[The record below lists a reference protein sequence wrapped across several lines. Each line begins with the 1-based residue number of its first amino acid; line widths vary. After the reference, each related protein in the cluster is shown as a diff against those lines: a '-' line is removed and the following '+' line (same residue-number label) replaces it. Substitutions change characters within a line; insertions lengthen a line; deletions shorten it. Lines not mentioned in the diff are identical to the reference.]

1 MRIQRYYKKNRYNK
15 RLLYCYYLL
24 GTAMTYSL
32 CNNHHK
38 QPATAILDK
47 QIGDRDLQ
55 DSGLSK
61 SAVVSEWPS
70 FAS

>member
-1 MRIQRYYKKNRYNK
+1 
-15 RLLYCYYLL
+15 
-24 GTAMTYSL
+24 MTYSL

-61 SAVVSEWPS
+61 SAVVSEWSLIRFLRHPRQE
-70 FAS
+70 